1 MHVNSLSPKL
11 HSIVNRDVGLH
22 TVDGKTSLWKGG
34 THIHTANKWQGQ
46 DSDLGPSKHREPSL
60 VLTAHSA
67 GTAVK
72 ASPAGS
78 FLPEAQPAVQCRI
91 SPGACCLCSCLL
103 TIPYF
108 WLGKPKEQK
117 TCPCWPP
124 PLPHRNSEQ
133 CIFGP
138 SGDPGSRE
146 GGEIPAAVAS

>member
-72 ASPAGS
+72 APPAGS
-78 FLPEAQPAVQCRI
+78 FLPEAQPAVQGRI
-91 SPGACCLCSCLL
+91 SPGARCLCSCLL
-103 TIPYF
+103 TLPYF

-124 PLPHRNSEQ
+124 PLPHRNSKQ

-138 SGDPGSRE
+138 AGDPGSRE